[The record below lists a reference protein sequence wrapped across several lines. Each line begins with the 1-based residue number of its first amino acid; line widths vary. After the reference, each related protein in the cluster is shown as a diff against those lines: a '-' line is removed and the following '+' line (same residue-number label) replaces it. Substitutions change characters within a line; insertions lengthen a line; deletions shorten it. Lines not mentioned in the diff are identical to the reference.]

1 MSACESNFKELLQI
15 MKKLRSSDGC
25 PWDREQTNDSLK
37 MFAIEEAY
45 EVLEAIES
53 GSHEEL
59 KDELGD
65 LLLQVVFHSQ
75 IQDEKGN
82 FDIEDVAKAI
92 KEKLIRRHPHVFA
105 DVEVLDSNDVIKN
118 WNKIKLQE
126 KELKGSISSTSI
138 FNEIPKSFPSLY
150 RAQEV
155 QKRVSKVGFDW
166 LEIDDILSKLEE
178 ELSELRVALK
188 SNDTEHVRNEIGD
201 LLFTC
206 VNISRFLGYNA
217 EDLLRRN
224 IKKFEKRF
232 EFVDK
237 KIKEKKIDFS
247 DLTIKELD
255 TYWNEAKKADL

>member
-1 MSACESNFKELLQI
+1 MSACESNFIELLQI

-53 GSHEEL
+53 GSSEEL

-118 WNKIKLQE
+118 WNKIKLKE

-138 FNEIPKSFPSLY
+138 FNDIPKSFPSLY

-178 ELSELRVALK
+178 ELHELRVALK
-188 SNDTEHVRNEIGD
+188 SNNTEHVRNEIGD

-206 VNISRFLGYNA
+206 VNISRFLGYDA
-217 EDLLRRN
+217 DDLCRKS

-232 EFVDK
+232 DFLQRRMTQK
-237 KIKEKKIDFS
+237 KIRLT
-247 DLTIKELD
+247 DLTNDELNSE
-255 TYWNEAKKADL
+255 WNAAKRANL

>member
-1 MSACESNFKELLQI
+1 MSASESNFTELLKI

-37 MFAIEEAY
+37 MFTIEEAY

-105 DVEVLDSNDVIKN
+105 DFEVLDSNDVIKN

-126 KELKGSISSTSI
+126 KKLKGSISSTSI
-138 FNEIPKSFPSLY
+138 FNDIPKSFPSLY

-155 QKRVSKVGFDW
+155 QKIVSKVGFDW
-166 LEIDDILSKLEE
+166 LEIDDILLKLEE
-178 ELSELRVALK
+178 ELRELRLALK
-188 SNDTEHVRNEIGD
+188 SNNTDDVRNEIGD

-206 VNISRFLGYNA
+206 VNISRFLGHNA
-217 EDLLRRN
+217 EDLLRIN

-237 KIKEKKIDFS
+237 KIKEKKMDFS

>member
-1 MSACESNFKELLQI
+1 MSACESNFIELLQI

-126 KELKGSISSTSI
+126 KALKGSTSSTSI

-217 EDLLRRN
+217 EDLLRIN

-237 KIKEKKIDFS
+237 KIKQKKMNFS